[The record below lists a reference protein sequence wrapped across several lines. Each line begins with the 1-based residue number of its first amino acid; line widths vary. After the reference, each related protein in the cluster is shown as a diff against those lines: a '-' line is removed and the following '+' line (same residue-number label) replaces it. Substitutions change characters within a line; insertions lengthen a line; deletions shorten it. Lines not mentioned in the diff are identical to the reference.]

1 MQGFRDQNI
10 SVIKC
15 VEAQT
20 LQKTRQSSQ
29 KNCQSCMLLEGQIR
43 LAISSDFRNRKRN
56 WFFYNRKET
65 KLVQNI
71 S

>member
-20 LQKTRQSSQ
+20 LKKTRQSS
-29 KNCQSCMLLEGQIR
+29 KKKLSKLY
-43 LAISSDFRNRKRN
+43 AFFRRAN
-56 WFFYNRKET
+56 
-65 KLVQNI
+65 
-71 S
+71 

>member
-29 KNCQSCMLLEGQIR
+29 KIVKVVCFQKGKLDQPYPLILETEKGTGFSTIEKKPN
-43 LAISSDFRNRKRN
+43 LFR
-56 WFFYNRKET
+56 
-65 KLVQNI
+65 I
-71 S
+71 

>member
-20 LQKTRQSSQ
+20 LKKTRQSSKKKIVKVVCFFQ
-29 KNCQSCMLLEGQIR
+29 KGKLDQPYPLILETEKGTGFSTIEK
-43 LAISSDFRNRKRN
+43 KRN
-56 WFFYNRKET
+56 SFR
-65 KLVQNI
+65 I
-71 S
+71 

>member
-20 LQKTRQSSQ
+20 LKKTRQSSKKKIVKVVCFQ
-29 KNCQSCMLLEGQIR
+29 KGKLDQPYPLIL
-43 LAISSDFRNRKRN
+43 
-56 WFFYNRKET
+56 ET
-65 KLVQNI
+65 KKGTGFSTIEKKPNLFRI
-71 S
+71 